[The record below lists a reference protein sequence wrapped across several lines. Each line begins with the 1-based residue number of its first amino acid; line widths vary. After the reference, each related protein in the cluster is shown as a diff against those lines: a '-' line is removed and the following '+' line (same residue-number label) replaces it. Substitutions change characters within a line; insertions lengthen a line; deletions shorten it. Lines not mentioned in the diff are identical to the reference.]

1 MLPAAAGRVY
11 VHGQRRRDLH
21 ILTWEIETAPVFG
34 RVRLVL
40 HELLSG
46 VGSPQTHQPD
56 RLPPVGTDV
65 LIRAG
70 LEFGQTEFHGIV
82 ARHQVEATEA
92 GEQLIAEVEH
102 QLYAELK
109 VPLVGR
115 WQMTEGQL
123 VRTDTEVV
131 RFNTSPG
138 LMGTAELQQ
147 IGARTCRLFDPSG
160 EGLRWTVPD
169 ALGYLLAT
177 ELPESIETPS
187 LDELNQLAGG
197 VDLGE
202 YNASGT
208 TLGTAMVEIA
218 HRGGLEIRSSRSGV
232 GIVVYRPGQGGRRS
246 SIRLQAAGETFR
258 PAGSNITDSRILL
271 ASRPSRP
278 PVRVI
283 GGYKRY
289 EATFTLQPG
298 WICDSSE
305 EFRRWVLNEYGQCEY
320 VMPFDFATI
329 SQEDFLVRKGRQF
342 LQCVSTDTY
351 NASWGIVVEFRLSD
365 VDPWESWNG
374 PVSTWEQ
381 ECSITL
387 GGNEL
392 PSGFIAAAAAGE
404 AEVRVT
410 ASVESDR
417 RIEALI
423 DGDVG
428 LVTEVYDL
436 SAQAAW
442 WAVHP
447 DSIFHTGVGSSLVV
461 LRNDSPRL
469 EAFAHHRKNIAAR
482 STRAT
487 ITLGWI
493 DLSCCVGDII
503 ERVDGQAMELS
514 SQPHSRPAVTS
525 VRHDFE
531 ETQQTRFVLE
541 G

>member
-1 MLPAAAGRVY
+1 MFIRPG
-11 VHGQRRRDLH
+11 
-21 ILTWEIETAPVFG
+21 IEFG
-34 RVRLVL
+34 R
-40 HELLSG
+40 G
-46 VGSPQTHQPD
+46 
-56 RLPPVGTDV
+56 
-65 LIRAG
+65 
-70 LEFGQTEFHGIV
+70 EFHGIV
-82 ARHQVEATEA
+82 TRNEVEVGED

-102 QLYAELK
+102 QLAAELRN
-109 VPLVGR
+109 PLLGR

-123 VRTDTEVV
+123 VLTDTEVV

-138 LMGTAELQQ
+138 LLCGAAPQQ
-147 IGARTCRLFDPSG
+147 VGARRCKLFDPSG
-160 EGLRWTVPD
+160 NGLRWTVAD

-177 ELPESIETPS
+177 ELPESIEIPS

-202 YNASGT
+202 YNATGT
-208 TLGTAMVEIA
+208 TLGTALVAIA

-351 NASWGIVVEFRLSD
+351 NASWG
-365 VDPWESWNG
+365 
-374 PVSTWEQ
+374 
-381 ECSITL
+381 
-387 GGNEL
+387 
-392 PSGFIAAAAAGE
+392 
-404 AEVRVT
+404 
-410 ASVESDR
+410 
-417 RIEALI
+417 
-423 DGDVG
+423 
-428 LVTEVYDL
+428 
-436 SAQAAW
+436 
-442 WAVHP
+442 
-447 DSIFHTGVGSSLVV
+447 
-461 LRNDSPRL
+461 
-469 EAFAHHRKNIAAR
+469 
-482 STRAT
+482 
-487 ITLGWI
+487 
-493 DLSCCVGDII
+493 
-503 ERVDGQAMELS
+503 
-514 SQPHSRPAVTS
+514 
-525 VRHDFE
+525 
-531 ETQQTRFVLE
+531 
-541 G
+541 